1 MVSNKYVWFYKN
13 AYHGGVIRYPHKDYV
28 QPDGTIYSAREMA
41 REQGERL
48 KTGGIVVFPN
58 ARDADGRYQWEWD
71 PPAIQGN
78 ASEIREYPRDLD
90 VEISRGL
97 GIPDSVLTDPSG
109 TGSYAGRRVPERA
122 FYISLEQVLSELIN
136 ALKTQI
142 IDPLLKLNFE
152 GDHEYEIITKPLV
165 EVMSPEATPPAGYG
179 QGVQGMPG
187 NNSTTIGNVFSS
199 GNDNPDM
206 DMGLS
211 NGTPVSAAAGGVAMS
226 LRSNMA
232 ENFIHNRKIP
242 LLGVHLDNN
251 KAIVASHRIRLSNNV
266 EYNAGEYISIKHLE
280 DETKH
285 AGFNN
290 LEDAVSTISKFS
302 NLDVNTADVLF
313 KSTAMSLK
321 HNINALTDK
330 TLAAGY
336 GSVVEAWRDAQ
347 KISWLPS
354 GLAYALYNKFGE

>member
-1 MVSNKYVWFYKN
+1 
-13 AYHGGVIRYPHKDYV
+13 
-28 QPDGTIYSAREMA
+28 MA

-136 ALKTQI
+136 ALKTQV

-211 NGTPVSAAAGGVAMS
+211 SGTPVSAAAGGVAMS

-251 KAIVASHRIRLSNNV
+251 KAIVASHKIRLSNNV

-285 AGFNN
+285 AGFTN

-321 HNINALTDK
+321 NNINALTDK
-330 TLAAGY
+330 TIAAGY